1 MALKKAILQQYG
13 IADIHADTFATKAV
27 KAFQNCWVSS
37 KSATTGVQL
46 APSKLMIIEAWADRG
61 GSGRG
66 EASSSSAKRIKVE
79 APVAVKKELT
89 VVKSEILA
97 AKREDDTT
105 KGLMKPSV
113 VSPLK
118 RSSTMLWDSPV
129 KGDGSASASHSFS
142 PKVAWG
148 GVKPELVPEPP
159 ALDKDDKETS
169 QVASCHFTWDTM
181 GSLTQ

>member
-1 MALKKAILQQYG
+1 MYLSCL
-13 IADIHADTFATKAV
+13 
-27 KAFQNCWVSS
+27 
-37 KSATTGVQL
+37 
-46 APSKLMIIEAWADRG
+46 
-61 GSGRG
+61 
-66 EASSSSAKRIKVE
+66 
-79 APVAVKKELT
+79 AVKKKLT

-97 AKREDDTT
+97 AKREDDTS
-105 KGLMKPSV
+105 KGFMKSLV

-159 ALDKDDKETS
+159 ALDEDDKKTS
-169 QVASCHFTWDTM
+169 QVV
-181 GSLTQ
+181 

>member
-1 MALKKAILQQYG
+1 M
-13 IADIHADTFATKAV
+13 
-27 KAFQNCWVSS
+27 
-37 KSATTGVQL
+37 
-46 APSKLMIIEAWADRG
+46 
-61 GSGRG
+61 
-66 EASSSSAKRIKVE
+66 E

-97 AKREDDTT
+97 AKREADTT
-105 KGLMKPSV
+105 KGLTKPSV

-118 RSSTMLWDSPV
+118 RSSTMLWDSPPV
-129 KGDGSASASHSFS
+129 KGEDSASASHSFS

-181 GSLTQ
+181 GSLIQ